1 MLELSGLPALA
12 LQRWQDGRLFLTE
25 QEARLVWTHILSLQ
39 SHQSVGQPGPLPG
52 LQVSPPVLPQLSP
65 LSYTVIIFRYA
76 ETDTST
82 LEDSQSVWRRSSV
95 PLLQSW
101 DTRRPGGSDTTSLAT
116 EPGAYCDNRSQVTRE
131 PGQGQGPG
139 SDGRTLYIWDRTIVK
154 LRNGLK
160 RNKVRGSPGQNEPQ
174 ECVRLSTDTTSEDFV

>member
-1 MLELSGLPALA
+1 LSGPT
-12 LQRWQDGRLFLTE
+12 FSHYSLT
-25 QEARLVWTHILSLQ
+25 SQ
-39 SHQSVGQPGPLPG
+39 SDNLDLYPG
-52 LQVSPPVLPQLSP
+52 
-65 LSYTVIIFRYA
+65 FRYA

-116 EPGAYCDNRSQVTRE
+116 EPGAYCDNHSQVTKD
-131 PGQGQGPG
+131 PGQREGPSPG
-139 SDGRTLYIWDRTIVK
+139 SDGRALYIWDRTIVR

-160 RNKVRGSPGQNEPQ
+160 RNKVRGSPGQTEQ
-174 ECVRLSTDTTSEDFV
+174 RECVRLSTDTTSEDFV